1 MKNIAIYGFGGHGR
15 EVACLLKLIN
25 DQSPTWNLVGFF
37 DDGEAV
43 GKSNRYGRVLGG
55 IDSLNNYN
63 EPISIYIAIAD
74 IKSRVHIV
82 NQISNEK
89 VEFPNIFAPDVLF
102 FDQSTVRVGKGN
114 LIDFNSIISCDVQIG
129 DFNILDGG
137 IVLGHDTALGSFNT
151 LMSSTQISGS
161 CSVGECNFFGLKSMT
176 IQGIKV
182 GDNTLIGAGSLVSHN
197 TQDGHFYFG
206 NPAKRM
212 T

>member
-37 DDGEAV
+37 DDGEAI

-63 EPISIYIAIAD
+63 EPISIYIAIAE
-74 IKSRVHIV
+74 IESRVRIV

-89 VEFPNIFAPDVLF
+89 VEFPNIIAPDVLF
-102 FDQSTVRVGKGN
+102 LDQSTVKIGKGN

-129 DFNILDGG
+129 DFNLLNGG
-137 IVLGHDTALGSFNT
+137 IILGHDSALGSYNT
-151 LMSSTQISGS
+151 LMPSTQISGN
-161 CSVGECNFFGLKSMT
+161 CSVGQYNFFGLKSMT

-182 GDNTLIGAGSLVSHN
+182 GDNTKIGAGSILAHN

>member
-15 EVACLLKLIN
+15 EVACLLKHIN
-25 DQSPTWNLVGFF
+25 DQSPTWKLVGFF

-43 GKSNRYGRVLGG
+43 GKSNRYGKVLGG

-63 EPISIYIAIAD
+63 EPISIHIAIAD
-74 IKSRVHIV
+74 IKSRLQIV
-82 NQISNEK
+82 NQISNEN
-89 VEFPNIFAPDVLF
+89 VEFPNIIAPNVLF
-102 FDQSTVRVGKGN
+102 FDQTAIRLGKGN
-114 LIDFNSIISCDVQIG
+114 LINFNCLIGFDVQIG
-129 DFNILDGG
+129 DFNLLNGG
-137 IVLGHDTALGSFNT
+137 IVIGHDTTLGSYNT
-151 LMSSTQISGS
+151 LMPSTQISGN
-161 CSVGECNFFGLKSMT
+161 CSVGEYNFFGLKSMT

-182 GDNTLIGAGSLVSHN
+182 GDNTRIGAGSLISHN